1 MTAKAKAA
9 SNGGL
14 CCYKPIRR
22 CYYSA
27 IMRTLVLLVAM
38 VLIGTAQAQQAS
50 SPSASS
56 TRTSAVKDVRSG
68 NDVFGYANVFA
79 GPAFA
84 TGGSTQKLAGTAG
97 VTLGLFQAKSRKW
110 GFGTIPVF
118 ELGIIGPIPAGRSLD
133 GLFSANGVFTTTVP
147 HHEAFPFFTAGYTR
161 VFATGHAIN
170 FGTGIDLGNRKS
182 DRLIRIEFR
191 DYYLFTSPQQ
201 NIVELRMA
209 FGSAFS
215 DN

>member
-1 MTAKAKAA
+1 
-9 SNGGL
+9 
-14 CCYKPIRR
+14 
-22 CYYSA
+22 
-27 IMRTLVLLVAM
+27 MRTLVLLVAL
-38 VLIGTAQAQQAS
+38 VLIGTAQAQQFGS
-50 SPSASS
+50 SSASPNRTTA
-56 TRTSAVKDVRSG
+56 TRDGSNDFG
-68 NDVFGYANVFA
+68 NDVYGYGNVFA
-79 GPAFA
+79 GPALA

-110 GFGTIPVF
+110 GFGTTPVF
-118 ELGIIGPIPAGRSLD
+118 ELGVIGPIPAGRSLD
-133 GLFSANGVFTTTVP
+133 GLFSANGMFTTTVP
-147 HHEAFPFFTAGYTR
+147 HHEVFPFFTAGYTR
-161 VFATGHAIN
+161 VFATGNAIN

-182 DRLIRIEFR
+182 DRIVRIEFR

>member
-1 MTAKAKAA
+1 
-9 SNGGL
+9 L
-14 CCYKPIRR
+14 F
-22 CYYSA
+22 A
-27 IMRTLVLLVAM
+27 IVA
-38 VLIGTAQAQQAS
+38 LIETMQAQQPNS
-50 SPSASS
+50 SSASS
-56 TRTSAVKDVRSG
+56 TTTTATKDVSYD
-68 NDVFGYANVFA
+68 NDVYGYGNVFA

-84 TGGSTQKLAGTAG
+84 TGGSTHKLAGTAG

-110 GFGTIPVF
+110 GFGTTPVF
-118 ELGIIGPIPAGRSLD
+118 ELGVIGPIPAGRSLD
-133 GLFSANGVFTTTVP
+133 GLFSANGMFTSTVT

-161 VFATGHAIN
+161 VFVTGNALN

-191 DYYLFTSPQQ
+191 DYYLFSSSQQ